1 MGYYPR
7 KPGSL
12 KEALHLAINTLGL
25 PLVSELTNR
34 AEPTVYGWTQ
44 ESQPEAMPNMHQMC
58 QIDREFERQHGWRPL
73 ESAVKQWHD
82 QFGGKG
88 DPASEDI
95 VDMLVLR
102 ILSGGGR
109 LSDALL
115 NGRAPESENG
125 EQMSLSELRAL
136 YKRNQKLIRSSKEL
150 EGHLTRMM
158 GCNT

>member
-58 QIDREFERQHGWRPL
+58 QIDREFERLHGWMPL
-73 ESAVKQWHD
+73 EAAVKQWHSK
-82 QFGGKG
+82 FSGKSEPG
-88 DPASEDI
+88 SEDI

-115 NGRAPESENG
+115 NGRAPESEKG
-125 EQMSLSELRAL
+125 EKLSLPELRAI
-136 YKRNQKLIRSSKEL
+136 YKRNQNLMRSSKAL
-150 EGHLTRMM
+150 EGHLTRLM
-158 GCNT
+158 GCDT